1 LKRSDKKMQ
10 SLKYLKY
17 VIDEENRFG
26 IMLNDIALKHQE
38 HIQFKM
44 ALTLLEF
51 FNGGKFINENDI
63 KKIGYVFY
71 VSKEKYFKSKS
82 LPTLRKS

>member
-1 LKRSDKKMQ
+1 MQ

>member
-1 LKRSDKKMQ
+1 M
-10 SLKYLKY
+10 KY

-26 IMLNDIALKHQE
+26 IMLNDIALKHRE

-51 FNGGKFINENDI
+51 FNGGKFINKNDI

-82 LPTLRKS
+82 FPTSRKS